1 MRLTTEAGT
10 QRNTE
15 ENKSGT
21 IRQQD
26 LNQTWKHRR
35 QKITKVQQ
43 EITKHGI
50 TNRRKLDKAWGHTME
65 TR

>member
-26 LNQTWKHRR
+26 N
-35 QKITKVQQ
+35 
-43 EITKHGI
+43 EGE
-50 TNRRKLDKAWGHTME
+50 N
-65 TR
+65 

>member
-1 MRLTTEAGT
+1 MTKEMRLTIEAGT

-26 LNQTWKHRR
+26 LN
-35 QKITKVQQ
+35 
-43 EITKHGI
+43 
-50 TNRRKLDKAWGHTME
+50 
-65 TR
+65 